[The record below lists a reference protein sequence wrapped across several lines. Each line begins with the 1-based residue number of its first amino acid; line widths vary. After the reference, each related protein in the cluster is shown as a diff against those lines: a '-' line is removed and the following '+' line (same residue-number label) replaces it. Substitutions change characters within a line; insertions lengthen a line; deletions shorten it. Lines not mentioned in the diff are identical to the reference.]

1 MSKWIFVC
9 VATVTL
15 SSVLTGSNGS
25 DDPLIFM
32 PPYRC
37 LDRAYEPV
45 GPRGRFTPRRRDIR
59 DLMSEIHSE
68 QTLKD
73 KPDCGVID
81 PAWCEAD
88 DEGQLFSIPCNCHAY
103 FSCNILDASAK
114 LKPCPHWCEPRSLV
128 FDPNTQSCVKF
139 DQAPPGVCYDTP
151 STPDP
156 TVPTTEFVP
165 TTTPEPTPEPTTEKK
180 TTTPKITT
188 PEPTTTPK
196 PTTTPEPTTTPK
208 PTTTAA
214 PTTTPDASAD
224 CDFDGQKLPYPGNC
238 HDYYVCFEDGNGS
251 GNFHVQVFS
260 CGDDWVYDPNTG
272 SCTWPEEAADDLCDY

>member
-1 MSKWIFVC
+1 MGMSKGFFVC
-9 VATVTL
+9 FAAIVL
-15 SSVLTGSNGS
+15 SSVLSGSNALE
-25 DDPLIFM
+25 DPVIFM

-37 LDRAYEPV
+37 IDRAYEPV

-59 DLMSEIHSE
+59 DLMSEIHDE
-68 QTLKD
+68 QTLRD

-156 TVPTTEFVP
+156 TSPTTEYVS
-165 TTTPEPTPEPTTEKK
+165 TTPEPTTEMK
-180 TTTPKITT
+180 
-188 PEPTTTPK
+188 
-196 PTTTPEPTTTPK
+196 TTTPEPTTTPK
-208 PTTTAA
+208 PTTT
-214 PTTTPDASAD
+214 TTTAALTTTQDPAID
-224 CDFDGQKLPYPGNC
+224 CEFDGQKLPYPGNC
-238 HDYYVCFEDGNGS
+238 HDYYVCFADGNGS
-251 GNFHVQVFS
+251 DHFHVQVFS

>member
-1 MSKWIFVC
+1 MSKLVFVC
-9 VATVTL
+9 FAAVVL
-15 SSVLTGSNGS
+15 SAVISESNGQE
-25 DDPLIFM
+25 PVVFM

-59 DLMSEIHSE
+59 DLMSEIHDE

-103 FSCNILDASAK
+103 FSCNVMDATAE
-114 LKPCPHWCEPRSLV
+114 LKPCPHWCFPRSLV
-128 FDPNTQSCVKF
+128 FDPNTQACVRF
-139 DQAPPGVCYDTP
+139 DLAPPGTCYDTP

-156 TVPTTEFVP
+156 TEPTTEYVPTTTPFVPTTEEE
-165 TTTPEPTPEPTTEKK
+165 TTTPEPTTQPP
-180 TTTPKITT
+180 TT
-188 PEPTTTPK
+188 PEPTTT
-196 PTTTPEPTTTPK
+196 TTTAAPT
-208 PTTTAA
+208 TTTAA
-214 PTTTPDASAD
+214 PTTTPDMSAD

-238 HDYYVCFEDGNGS
+238 HKYYVCFEDGNGS
-251 GNFHVQVFS
+251 GNFHVQVFD
-260 CGDDWVYDPNTG
+260 CDGDWVYDPNTG
-272 SCTWPEEAADDLCDY
+272 SCTWPEEADDELCNY

>member
-1 MSKWIFVC
+1 MGILFLIMSKLVFVC
-9 VATVTL
+9 FAAVVL
-15 SSVLTGSNGS
+15 SALISESNGQ
-25 DDPLIFM
+25 DVFM

-59 DLMSEIHSE
+59 DLMSEIHNE

-103 FSCNILDASAK
+103 FSCNVLDATAQ
-114 LKPCPHWCEPRSLV
+114 LKPCPHWWNPRALV
-128 FDPNTQSCVKF
+128 FDPNTQSCVAF

-151 STPDP
+151 STTPEP
-156 TVPTTEFVP
+156 ASTTEYVSTTTPFVPTTE
-165 TTTPEPTPEPTTEKK
+165 EE
-180 TTTPKITT
+180 
-188 PEPTTTPK
+188 
-196 PTTTPEPTTTPK
+196 TTTPEPTTTQEPTTT
-208 PTTTAA
+208 TTTAA

-224 CDFDGQKLPYPGNC
+224 CEFDGQKLPYPGNC
-238 HDYYVCFEDGNGS
+238 HKYYVCFEDGNGS
-251 GNFHVQVFS
+251 GNFHVQVFE
-260 CGDDWVYDPNTG
+260 CGGDWVYDPNTG
-272 SCTWPEEAADDLCDY
+272 SCTWPEEAADDLCQY